1 MGWFIAA
8 GVLLLVAVGLAY
20 GATRAKKR
28 AGLMAA
34 TETSTVELLESMAS
48 DLIGSS
54 LSYLTE
60 VKGAVVADNPLIS
73 ELSQMECVYYSMR
86 VEREYEEVEYET
98 DSDGNRRRTTRTR
111 STTVSQNK
119 RSLPFFVQ
127 DATGKIQV
135 RPEGA
140 QLIAEKVVDRFEP
153 AANARSGFTMG
164 SFNLDINIGG
174 FNVGNSPKTLG
185 YRFTEE
191 VIPLNREIYVLGEA
205 SGDTHNLSI
214 RKPAGGPMIV
224 SVKSEEQL
232 QQEAGKSGKAFVF
245 GAAICA
251 VIAAV
256 CFVMG
261 LR

>member
-8 GVLLLVAVGLAY
+8 GIFLLIAAGLAY
-20 GATRAKKR
+20 GAKRAKQR
-28 AGLMAA
+28 AGLMAT
-34 TETSTVELLESMAS
+34 TETSTVEFLESMAS
-48 DLIGSS
+48 DLSGSS

-60 VKGAVVADNPLIS
+60 VKGAVIADNPLVS

-98 DSDGNRRRTTRTR
+98 DSEGNRRRTTHTR
-111 STTVSQNK
+111 SETVSQNK
-119 RSLPFFVQ
+119 RSLPFYVQ

-153 AANARSGFTMG
+153 AANARSGFSMG

-174 FNVGNSPKTLG
+174 FNIGNGSKTLG

-191 VIPLNREIYVLGEA
+191 VVPINRDIYVLGEA
-205 SGDTHNLSI
+205 SGDTHNLAI
-214 RKPAGGPMIV
+214 KKPASGPMIV

-232 QQEAGKSGKAFVF
+232 QLEAGKSGKAFLF
-245 GAAICA
+245 GAGICA
-251 VIAAV
+251 VVAAV
-256 CFVMG
+256 CLVMG